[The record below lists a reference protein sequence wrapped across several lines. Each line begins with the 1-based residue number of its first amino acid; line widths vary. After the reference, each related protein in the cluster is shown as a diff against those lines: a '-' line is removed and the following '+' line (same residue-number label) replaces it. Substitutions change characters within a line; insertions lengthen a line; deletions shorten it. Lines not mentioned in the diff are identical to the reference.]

1 MPGAGRN
8 AGLRLPGSGYGDGCG
23 CIPQR
28 DYFAD
33 LGAQYMQCGVCG
45 QCRFGRQGFVPTVSG
60 EGELGVVDGHDLFG
74 TQFFGRQGKLVGHR
88 VDVFPCFVVLSVFED
103 RQVNAGE
110 LPADLREM
118 LAVTAVPAHV
128 DLPCRGFPAGTRPT
142 TSGWD

>member
-1 MPGAGRN
+1 MPVTGRN

-60 EGELGVVDGHDLFG
+60 EGELGVVDGYDLLG

-118 LAVTAVPAHV
+118 LAVTAVP
-128 DLPCRGFPAGTRPT
+128 PM
-142 TSGWD
+142 